1 MTAMR
6 FPYVLGTSKSP
17 AFGKGL
23 SISSRLNHIAY
34 DPVVAFTSLLVQS
47 LNFDQKGA
55 SSQGLLRS

>member
-6 FPYVLGTSKSP
+6 FPYMLRTSKSP

-23 SISSRLNHIAY
+23 SISFRLSHIAY

-47 LNFDQKGA
+47 LNLDQKEP